1 MLNLIKSFQI
11 LLKEFN
17 YIILLLIF
25 SFIIFLINLWLPN
38 KELYKLI
45 ITSDNFDLLVRFKLF
60 ISTFGL
66 INSSFTL
73 ASKSI
78 VIILS
83 ILGGINISMFIF
95 YLKTRITLEKSSGL
109 GLLGII
115 SGLLGVGC
123 ASCGSVVLSTL
134 IGVSLT
140 TGIVDFLPL
149 NGLEFGILGM
159 IIVILSIYL
168 LSKKILNPLIC
179 KVK

>member
-11 LLKEFN
+11 VFKEFK
-17 YIILLLIF
+17 YIIFVLIF
-25 SFIIFLINLWLPN
+25 AFIIFLINLWLPN

-95 YLKTRITLEKSSGL
+95 YLKTTRNL
-109 GLLGII
+109 GPLTARLFH
-115 SGLLGVGC
+115 
-123 ASCGSVVLSTL
+123 LSL
-134 IGVSLT
+134 
-140 TGIVDFLPL
+140 FLHL
-149 NGLEFGILGM
+149 
-159 IIVILSIYL
+159 
-168 LSKKILNPLIC
+168 
-179 KVK
+179 